1 MTIEIF
7 KSADKRRENRFFE
20 NLWIIERKSGIC
32 LFHKSFRYLKNKSLS
47 VDLICGFLSAIAML
61 ASEAFAEDIRYIKLS
76 NSKLYFQYT
85 ANFLFILSVQNETLL
100 NPYKIKTLIN
110 NISDL
115 FVFYYDK
122 DFESWDRDIHK
133 FKAFTKYLEN
143 LNY

>member
-7 KSADKRRENRFFE
+7 KSADKRKENRFFD

-32 LFHKSFRYLKNKSLS
+32 LFHKNFKYLKNKSLP

-85 ANFLFILSVQNETLL
+85 TKFLFIFSIQSQNRL
-100 NPYKIKTLIN
+100 NPYKISTLIN
-110 NISDL
+110 HISDL

-122 DFESWDRDIHK
+122 DFESWDRDIRK
-133 FKAFTKYLEN
+133 FKAFTKDLEN
-143 LNY
+143 LIY